1 MARLFTYGK
10 LKRINTISNLLL
22 PGEFATAFGVKY
34 AQPALVTDGNAIEF
48 GETVLVT
55 GVNDRSATITRATSS
70 ITNANAAFV
79 LREVTGQRVVAPGII
94 EGIAAGV
101 KLPVTIV
108 KADSQHT
115 WSIVVPVAEDV
126 AAGNPVYVGKG
137 SGSTV
142 AGALYKEAKGNGGAD
157 TVLLTNWKFQTAS
170 YQPTTGAGKCA
181 VITNG

>member
-10 LKRINTISNLLL
+10 LKRINTIPNLLL

-55 GVNDRSATITRATSS
+55 GINDRSATITRATSS

-101 KLPVTIV
+101 KLP
-108 KADSQHT
+108 
-115 WSIVVPVAEDV
+115 
-126 AAGNPVYVGKG
+126 
-137 SGSTV
+137 
-142 AGALYKEAKGNGGAD
+142 
-157 TVLLTNWKFQTAS
+157 
-170 YQPTTGAGKCA
+170 
-181 VITNG
+181 